1 MLGSPHGGCLPD
13 ISMWSPQRQ
22 EGHTRIAG
30 PAYTVHFVRRGTEPS
45 TIKEHYIDSV
55 PAGTVIF
62 ISAPPDAA
70 NAVYGGLMSHRA
82 KVSGAVGAVVDGR
95 IRDLQDHRDLVY
107 PVNVP
112 VTVRVEDQDM
122 TIRPGDYII
131 GDLNGVV
138 CIPLELISAQG

>member
-1 MLGSPHGGCLPD
+1 MGSRENFGELLQQYSTCDISDALTMLGSPHGGCLPD

-70 NAVYGGLMSHRA
+70 NAVYG
-82 KVSGAVGAVVDGR
+82 
-95 IRDLQDHRDLVY
+95 
-107 PVNVP
+107 
-112 VTVRVEDQDM
+112 
-122 TIRPGDYII
+122 
-131 GDLNGVV
+131 
-138 CIPLELISAQG
+138 